1 MVISDNSFSAIGLCS
16 HVKWSLHLGK
26 IKELNYGMTM
36 SVSMFDGPFVR
47 EVSLLCR
54 KIAATSIS
62 KS

>member
-16 HVKWSLHLGK
+16 HVKWSLQLGV
-26 IKELNYGMTM
+26 IIELSYGMT
-36 SVSMFDGPFVR
+36 VSMFYGPIVS